1 MLRFIKRATD
11 KEAAVKFALE
21 NKIDMVMVAPDDPL
35 SLGMVDDLEA
45 AGIRAFGP
53 VAKAA
58 QIEASKV
65 FSKALM
71 KKYNIPT
78 AAYEV
83 FEQEGV
89 DIELISLA
97 KKQEEIYTLQSD
109 QPVILQKNDYCLRL
123 LQRIRDEAHR
133 FAITYHRSLRQKRSF
148 YSQLNEIEGLGK
160 KKINALLTKFG
171 SVAEI
176 QRASK
181 EELMQTEGIGEKH
194 AQNIYSYFHE
204 KGDKNED

>member
-1 MLRFIKRATD
+1 M
-11 KEAAVKFALE
+11 
-21 NKIDMVMVAPDDPL
+21 
-35 SLGMVDDLEA
+35 
-45 AGIRAFGP
+45 
-53 VAKAA
+53 
-58 QIEASKV
+58 
-65 FSKALM
+65 
-71 KKYNIPT
+71 
-78 AAYEV
+78 
-83 FEQEGV
+83 
-89 DIELISLA
+89 
-97 KKQEEIYTLQSD
+97 
-109 QPVILQKNDYCLRL
+109 

-148 YSQLNEIEGLGK
+148 YSQLNEIDGLGK